1 VSKVLVDLKVLP
13 ESPEVDY
20 EELAEEVRE
29 RLESL
34 DIVESVE
41 GIEEE
46 PIAFGLK
53 ALRVKVVV
61 PDAEGGTDRL
71 EEELRDLEHVNQVEV
86 VSASRT
92 L

>member
-1 VSKVLVDLKVLP
+1 MSKVMVDLKVLP

-20 EELAEEVRE
+20 EELAETVRE
-29 RLESL
+29 KLEGL
-34 DIVESVE
+34 DIVESIE
-41 GIEEE
+41 GIDEE

-53 ALRVKVVV
+53 AIRVKVVV

-71 EEELRDLEHVNQVEV
+71 EETLKEIDDVKQVEV